1 MVGKG
6 NVSAGA
12 EATDVGAVLVFDAEE
27 GPDGAAADFGE
38 RDEEGEAG
46 AVLEV
51 SAVDGVKDPV
61 EAEDGVQDH
70 GGVVDPR
77 PLVAKYVSQEGISG
91 VWVAET
97 WRKVNWCG
105 RRGVMMG
112 LKRGR
117 EHTPVHGE
125 VPDRLSLVSEV

>member
-6 NVSAGA
+6 DVPAGA
-12 EATDVGAVLVFDAEE
+12 EATDVGAVFVFDAEE

-46 AVLEV
+46 AVLEIL
-51 SAVDGVKDPV
+51 AVDGVKNPV

-77 PLVAKYVSQEGISG
+77 PLVAEYVSQEGVLS
-91 VWVAET
+91 VRVAET
-97 WRKVNWCG
+97 WGVVNRCG
-105 RRGVMMG
+105 RGG
-112 LKRGR
+112 L
-117 EHTPVHGE
+117 
-125 VPDRLSLVSEV
+125 

>member
-6 NVSAGA
+6 DVPAGA
-12 EATDVGAVLVFDAEE
+12 EATDVGAVFVFDAEE

-46 AVLEV
+46 AVLKV

-70 GGVVDPR
+70 GGVVNPR
-77 PLVAKYVSQEGISG
+77 PLVAEYVSQEGISG

-105 RRGVMMG
+105 RRGG
-112 LKRGR
+112 DDGFKAWEGTYSSPWRGPR
-117 EHTPVHGE
+117 
-125 VPDRLSLVSEV
+125 SLEFR